1 MADRLYIDFE
11 TRSTADLKK
20 TGAWRYAEDPS
31 TGVFCMA
38 WAFNNE
44 PTDIWI
50 EGQPLPDRI
59 RQHVEDGGEVHAWN
73 AMFELAIWTRICAP
87 RFGWPKLFISQMR
100 DTMAAAA
107 YWGLPL
113 SLDMAAQASGARVQK
128 DSAGHKLMQKLCKP
142 RQGGTWW
149 HEDDPSLLPGLY
161 RYCENDVDTERAIA
175 ATIPDLPDAEQRVW
189 EADMTINM
197 RGVMLD
203 MRLVN
208 KLKAFTDWE
217 KTELDKRMNQLTNGR
232 ATACTQTARI
242 LAFVQENNP
251 HVTSLTKEAVEE
263 ALSGTLTPVAREVL
277 ELRQASAKSSTSKL
291 NAMLACVCADGRVRG
306 LLQYYGANRTG
317 RWAGRLVQVQNLP
330 RPTTKRVSE
339 IIDMVLDDATPDEV
353 GLFINPLDAV
363 ASIIRGCF
371 AATPGKKFFQ
381 QDLSQIEARVVA
393 WLSGQDDILD
403 VFARGEDVYVYT
415 AQKMGS
421 NDRQLGK
428 VLVLACISEGELVLT
443 EKHGLVPIEK
453 ITTEMRVWDGV
464 EWVSHDGVVCRG
476 EKEVIEYDG
485 LIATHDHIV
494 WTEDG
499 RQISFGRAASQVV
512 RLARTACGGT
522 PLRYVEGV
530 ERGIREEER
539 LSFPALPVHS
549 LRHGKAGVLGQP
561 AAWKDE
567 RLSLPVEERAA
578 CSSHPG
584 TPAENLQMFDG
595 CQEPL
600 HEPQAQTLG
609 ELRRQGHSVSVQYCD
624 GSHVLGGPQSREAPA
639 ENVSRQDRQQRTL
652 CSGKSAVGNPE
663 PADAELPQARRVKV
677 YDIVNAG
684 PRHRFT
690 VSGRLV
696 HNCGFGMGWSKF
708 QATART
714 YRLYLADDEAE
725 TAVLRWRKQN
735 PAIVSYWKTAQ
746 EACVWAIRNP
756 GRKMAI
762 GPKGRQVIVGVSNVG
777 RTRGHLL
784 VQLPSGRYLVYRDAR
799 LEQGKYGP
807 EITYMGVNQ
816 YTRKWERLR
825 TYGGKLV
832 ENWTQAVA
840 RDVQAEATV
849 NIEAQIPGL
858 VMSVHDELINEN
870 DDASGMAAI
879 MNTPPVWAGGLPVTS
894 DGWVGDRYRK

>member
-59 RQHVEDGGEVHAWN
+59 RQHVKVGGEVHAWN

-291 NAMLACVCADGRVRG
+291 NAMLTCVCADGRVRG

-339 IIDMVLDDATPDEV
+339 IIDMVLADATPDEV

-371 AATPGKKFFQ
+371 AAAPGKKFFQ

-428 VLVLACISEGELVLT
+428 VLVLAC
-443 EKHGLVPIEK
+443 
-453 ITTEMRVWDGV
+453 
-464 EWVSHDGVVCRG
+464 
-476 EKEVIEYDG
+476 
-485 LIATHDHIV
+485 
-494 WTEDG
+494 
-499 RQISFGRAASQVV
+499 
-512 RLARTACGGT
+512 
-522 PLRYVEGV
+522 
-530 ERGIREEER
+530 
-539 LSFPALPVHS
+539 
-549 LRHGKAGVLGQP
+549 
-561 AAWKDE
+561 
-567 RLSLPVEERAA
+567 
-578 CSSHPG
+578 
-584 TPAENLQMFDG
+584 
-595 CQEPL
+595 
-600 HEPQAQTLG
+600 
-609 ELRRQGHSVSVQYCD
+609 
-624 GSHVLGGPQSREAPA
+624 
-639 ENVSRQDRQQRTL
+639 
-652 CSGKSAVGNPE
+652 
-663 PADAELPQARRVKV
+663 
-677 YDIVNAG
+677 
-684 PRHRFT
+684 
-690 VSGRLV
+690 
-696 HNCGFGMGWSKF
+696 GFGMGWSKF
-708 QATART
+708 QDTART
-714 YRLYLADDEAE
+714 YRLYLSADEALD
-725 TAVLRWRKQN
+725 AVTVWRQNN

-762 GPKGRQVIVGVSNVG
+762 GPKGRQIVVGVSDVG

-784 VQLPSGRYLVYRDAR
+784 VQLPSGRYLVYRNAR

-816 YTRKWERLR
+816 YSRKWERLR

-870 DDASGMAAI
+870 EDASGMAAI